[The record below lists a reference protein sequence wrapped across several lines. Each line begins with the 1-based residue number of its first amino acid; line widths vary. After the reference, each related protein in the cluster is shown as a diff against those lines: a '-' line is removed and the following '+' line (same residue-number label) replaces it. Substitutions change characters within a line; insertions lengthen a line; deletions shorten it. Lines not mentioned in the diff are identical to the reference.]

1 MAFTVTVDESKTI
14 ISGSDG
20 GFIKLYGTAVSDG
33 GSTGGV
39 VNVKA
44 YGLRNI
50 YGWSFTCSS
59 GEEAAQAVKT
69 YSAGEDSDIITITTQ
84 ANATYDFM
92 VEGKSCGIPV
102 T

>member
-1 MAFTVTVDESKTI
+1 MAFTVTVDEAKSV

-39 VNVKA
+39 VNLKA
-44 YGLRNI
+44 YGLRNVS
-50 YGWSFTCSS
+50 GSFFSCTSAQQ
-59 GEEAAQAVKT
+59 AAQVVVS

-84 ANATYDFM
+84 ANATYTFM
-92 VEGKSCGIPV
+92 AEGKSCGIPV